1 LMVLDHGYIAIV
13 GIMGVVTVEC
23 VALCTGHDGQI
34 LLAVI
39 AAISALAGASG
50 GIAVKTWAQKKTGV
64 IDDGETTE
72 KDVEQDEE

>member
-1 LMVLDHGYIAIV
+1 MTLDHGYIAIV

-39 AAISALAGASG
+39 ATISALAGASG
-50 GIAVKTWAQKKTGV
+50 GIAVQKWTTG
-64 IDDGETTE
+64 
-72 KDVEQDEE
+72 KDPSKVAELPLPDEEE